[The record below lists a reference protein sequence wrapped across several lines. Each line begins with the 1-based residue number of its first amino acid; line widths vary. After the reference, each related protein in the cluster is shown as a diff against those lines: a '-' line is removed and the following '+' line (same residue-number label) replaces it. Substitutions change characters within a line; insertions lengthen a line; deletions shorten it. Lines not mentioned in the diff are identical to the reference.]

1 MQLWVGEGVRE
12 RKKRKAD
19 NGKVSLTFLFYT
31 TMYVASTATTS
42 SSSSSYNNNPAV
54 QKFDPILFMPTSHG
68 VNEAIGYII
77 PHLDTGSLAQCA
89 RVSRHFNRESNKA
102 IWRAPNFQDGYL
114 YNPLRLLN
122 RFIDLLPELRP
133 ETQALVTTL
142 DLSHIEES
150 LYENVRPHFFDA
162 LTRYTPNLQ
171 VLKMVK
177 TSFLTVSSVRGT
189 GRLPHLRALD
199 LSYCEHVSDDLLV
212 ELAPRVPRLAYLRLD
227 SLGSDAG
234 GERGLAAFADHCDD
248 LTSVSI
254 RYNDTIT
261 NGALT
266 ALAKFGKIHVKEVDL
281 TGCAYVTPVGLAA
294 MARFNINLQYL
305 SLAKTACD
313 ANHAI
318 AFLTGRSARYLRHL
332 DLGFCAS
339 LDNPAAADRIANVL
353 WNEADHPAPSLE
365 CLAISMPV
373 AEAMLGRGPCPCP
386 ITLLVVHGLRQN
398 TPMQLLTALLASFPS
413 ARHIAFTRDEPE
425 DDEYMPM
432 SFYSDVPDPSTSRR
446 YINQDTVKQFNLC
459 QSNVLVTLTND
470 REKID
475 GLTMHH
481 W

>member
-1 MQLWVGEGVRE
+1 M
-12 RKKRKAD
+12 
-19 NGKVSLTFLFYT
+19 N
-31 TMYVASTATTS
+31 TATTATTNLS
-42 SSSSSYNNNPAV
+42 PAI
-54 QKFDPILFMPTSHG
+54 QRFDPLLFMPDSHG
-68 VNEAIGYII
+68 VNEAIGHVI

-89 RVSRHFNRESNKA
+89 KVNRHFNRECNKA
-102 IWRAPNFQDGYL
+102 IWRAPSFQDGYL

-122 RFIDLLPELRP
+122 RFIDLLPVLRP
-133 ETQALVTTL
+133 ETQALVTVL

-150 LYENVRPHFFDA
+150 LYESVRPHFFDA

-177 TSFLTVSSVRGT
+177 TSFLTLSSVRGT
-189 GRLPHLRALD
+189 GRLEYLRALD
-199 LSYCEHVSDDLLV
+199 LSYCEHISDDLLV

-234 GERGLAAFADHCDD
+234 GERGLAAFADHCDS
-248 LTSVSI
+248 LESVSI

-281 TGCAYVTPVGLAA
+281 TGCAYVTPIGLAA

-313 ANHAI
+313 VNHAI

-339 LDNPAAADRIANVL
+339 LDDPMAADRIASVL
-353 WNEADHPAPSLE
+353 WNEAERPAPSLE
-365 CLAISMPV
+365 CLAISLSV
-373 AEAMLGRGPCPCP
+373 AKAMLGRGPCPCP
-386 ITLLVVHGLRQN
+386 ILFLVVHGLHQD

-413 ARHIAFTRDEPE
+413 ARQIAFTRDEPE
-425 DDEYMPM
+425 DEYM
-432 SFYSDVPDPSTSRR
+432 SFYSDVPDPSTSRH
-446 YINQDTVKQFNLC
+446 YINQDTIKQFNLC
-459 QSNVLVTLTND
+459 QNNVLVTLTND